1 MQIDFHFGVTYVVS
15 RLAGFEKNEA
25 YKIAYSAQYVDD
37 AVHEG
42 TLKFSNRASYNFI
55 SSAHKMLDYRN
66 FEDLANHHVWIPFH
80 FLPGNQIDLKYKN
93 QINDF
98 EQRLICRPNSEVA
111 KEMLE
116 RTFEK
121 RDEAY
126 ALHLLGISMH
136 VYADT
141 WAHQGFCG
149 ITHKI
154 NQVNDI
160 FDSDGKIDVEQM
172 KYIKQYF
179 NKNSLWEKFKF
190 IAKTGD
196 FSPLIDSIKSLFVSD
211 LSPLGHGAVLSYP
224 DLPYLYWIYENFNGD
239 TIHRDNPNDFAMAV
253 KHMYVALKK
262 FRQED
267 DTEIP
272 EEDYHKICKL
282 LSTTKIPDGEERL
295 SVWLDKIKEGHFS
308 FGSEKIEYATQ
319 GKDSWLYQSLGF
331 EHPKKFE
338 YQGLDFN
345 PNFLDSDWKHLH
357 DALLQ
362 HRFSVLHNVLPKF
375 KITAA

>member
-15 RLAGFEKNEA
+15 RIAGFKKEEA

-42 TLKFSNRASYNFI
+42 TIHFSNRASYNFI
-55 SSAHKMLDYRN
+55 ASAHKMLDYRN
-66 FEDLANHHVWIPFH
+66 FEELANHHVWIPFH
-80 FLPGNQIDLKYKN
+80 FLPGNQVDPKYKDK
-93 QINDF
+93 INDF
-98 EQRLICRPNSEVA
+98 EQRLVCRPNSEVA
-111 KEMLE
+111 QEML
-116 RTFEK
+116 RSNFEK

-149 ITHKI
+149 ISHQI
-154 NQVNDI
+154 NQAKDI
-160 FDSDGKIDVEQM
+160 FDSDGKIDHEQM

-190 IAKTGD
+190 IVKNGD
-196 FSPLIDSIKSLFVSD
+196 LSPLIDSIKSLFVSD
-211 LSPLGHGAVLSYP
+211 INPLGHGSVLSYP
-224 DLPYLYWIYENFNGD
+224 DLPYLYWMYENFNGD
-239 TIHRDNPNDFAMAV
+239 IIHRNNPNDFALAV
-253 KHMYVALKK
+253 KHMYVALKN
-262 FRQED
+262 FRQEE

-272 EEDYHKICKL
+272 EEDFKKICTL
-282 LSTTKIPDGEERL
+282 LTNTKVPNGEDRL
-295 SVWLDKIKEGHFS
+295 MVWIEKIKEGHFS
-308 FGSEKIEYATQ
+308 FGPELVEYIVQ
-319 GKDSWLYQSLGF
+319 GKKSWLFKALGF
-331 EHPKKFE
+331 EKPHHFKYDHLEF
-338 YQGLDFN
+338 D

-357 DALLQ
+357 DALIQ

-375 KITAA
+375 RITAA